1 MFMEYC
7 WIAKEL
13 GPQVSDGCTFSEH
26 STYSHSQVC
35 ACSGVC
41 YDWICHVTCVS
52 KERGNTY
59 ICFAIKWYDMYCLG
73 YIFAGIRLWKV
84 CKF

>member
-13 GPQVSDGCTFSEH
+13 GPQGSDGCTFSEH

-35 ACSGVC
+35 ACSDVF

-52 KERGNTY
+52 KERGNTHIHIY
-59 ICFAIKWYDMYCLG
+59 VLQSNGMICIVLDTYL
-73 YIFAGIRLWKV
+73 LE
-84 CKF
+84 